1 MTVIEVT
8 IASMVLIVALGTFV
22 GALMSGMSTS
32 RYGADRNQALDDLRT
47 TAAVFSKDARQ
58 AVSVS
63 TATTSK
69 VVMSTFV
76 GTVQKTVTW
85 EAVSAGN
92 GEYNLQRTLPTG
104 TKLYVVKLTTNAV
117 FSYFGEV
124 DPTKVHRV
132 RLFLAAKPTPKRPEI
147 VINSDVEMRN
157 AL

>member
-8 IASMVLIVALGTFV
+8 IASMVLIVALGTFL

-47 TAAVFSKDARQ
+47 TAAVFSKDVRQ

-63 TATTSK
+63 TATQSR
-69 VVMSTFV
+69 VVLSTYV
-76 GTVQKTVTW
+76 GGALKTVTW
-85 EAVSAGN
+85 EAVTAGT
-92 GEYNLQRTLPTG
+92 GEFNLQRTLTTG
-104 TKLYVVKLTTNAV
+104 SKLYVVKLTTNAV

-124 DPTKVHRV
+124 DPTKVHRI
-132 RLFLAAKPTPKRPEI
+132 RLFLASKPSPKHPEL

-157 AL
+157 AQ